1 MPEEAQ
7 ILMDADLSREE
18 RFEALT
24 DKVHELVRNPLST
37 WAVAATIESLG
48 IRDVDARTDYGFD
61 SVFDLADAV
70 FSTIKKRIREDSGSP
85 EKEEVKLGSASES
98 ILMFFRHYSKG
109 MLFSIPMI
117 SQIAAILIFEYALWA
132 WFEFNVAQATM
143 VALGTI
149 AAFIVTGGFIQVFG
163 RLISKYIGE
172 ENYYLTWK
180 SAQRILKLAI
190 PSVVGIG
197 LLFLLINLLLPFY
210 PQRMIL
216 IAFVY
221 YLFIS
226 GMLLSAAIL
235 FASEQRAIIIAA
247 ILAGT
252 AMVIFGMEVL
262 DLGIYISQWVGIL
275 SVTIIL
281 WVYIYLYF
289 QFKIRS
295 NRQQLFK
302 QSLPGSEVSY
312 YNNYRYFI
320 YGLCYFSFLF
330 IDRLMAWSAGVPP
343 PPYLIWFNTPYEL
356 GMDWAL
362 ITLVLTVAVLEFS
375 IHLFSKRLI
384 PAQKRAPITGMKF
397 FNRYFSRLYLLQVLL
412 FLIVSVISILVTYYG
427 VLSLRVFENDIPE
440 IRDFFANPITFK
452 VFWMGSIGY
461 VFLIYG
467 LMNSLFFFTM
477 NRPEFV
483 VYSIIPALIMNF
495 VVGYLSSRLIG
506 FEYATI
512 GLISGSVVFAVIS
525 GITAI
530 RFFKHLDYFYY
541 SAY

>member
-1 MPEEAQ
+1 MPDHAHRS
-7 ILMDADLSREE
+7 IDSVLSKEE
-18 RFEALT
+18 RFESLA
-24 DKVHELVRNPLST
+24 DKVYELIRNPLST

-48 IRDVDARTDYGFD
+48 IRDVDAQTDYGFD
-61 SVFDLADAV
+61 SVFDLADAIYASV
-70 FSTIKKRIREDSGSP
+70 KKRAREESGDSER
-85 EKEEVKLGSASES
+85 EKVKLGSGSES
-98 ILMFFRHYSKG
+98 IFMFLRHYSKG
-109 MLFSIPMI
+109 MLFSIPML

-143 VALGTI
+143 VAMGTI

-180 SAQRILKLAI
+180 AVKSILTLAI
-190 PSVVGIG
+190 PSVLGVG

-210 PQRMIL
+210 PQLMIL

-226 GMLLSAAIL
+226 GMLLSSAIL
-235 FASEQRAIIIAA
+235 FASEQRAIIIIAV
-247 ILAGT
+247 LLGT
-252 AMVIFGMEVL
+252 GMVIIGMEVL
-262 DLGIYISQWVGIL
+262 DLGIYLSQWIGIL
-275 SVTIIL
+275 SVTAIL
-281 WVYIYLYF
+281 WIYIYFYF
-289 QFKIRS
+289 QFKIREF
-295 NRQQLFK
+295 RQQLFK
-302 QSLPGSEVSY
+302 QSLPGAEVSY
-312 YNNYRYFI
+312 FNSYRYFI
-320 YGLCYFSFLF
+320 YGFCYFSFLF
-330 IDRLMAWSAGVPP
+330 VDRVMAWSAGVPP

-375 IHLFSKRLI
+375 IQLFSKRLI
-384 PAQKRAPITGMKF
+384 PAQKKAPISRLKF
-397 FNRYFSRLYLLQVLL
+397 FNRYFNRFYFLQVVL
-412 FLIVSVISILVTYYG
+412 FLIVSVVSILVTYYG
-427 VLSLRVFENDIPE
+427 VLSLRVFENEIPE
-440 IRDFFANPITFK
+440 IKDFFANPITFK

-461 VFLIYG
+461 VFLIFG

-483 VYSIIPALIMNF
+483 VYSIIPALVMNF

-512 GLISGSVVFAVIS
+512 GLISGSVVFALIS
-525 GITAI
+525 GITAF